1 MVPYPPPHTPVGL
14 RIYSWLSRCG
24 MARRAISG
32 LSHGGPTKIKAHKY
46 FLFTESSLK
55 FVFVEAVTRM
65 VTGCLKAVKV

>member
-1 MVPYPPPHTPVGL
+1 
-14 RIYSWLSRCG
+14 